1 MSEAFYLHRTVGAK
15 ELVLWENGNGLAAF
29 NGLFQRTAGLAST
42 SSLASGNVN
51 VYLPTDDQSGSVL
64 GSRSTYDMTGDRYE
78 KLVIEAKLTG
88 YGAGWMGISADPA
101 GGYYPMARY
110 QWGSTDSDSGI
121 VTREITIPG
130 TVNSFYICFY
140 GSGERSVEIRS
151 IRLGR

>member
-15 ELVLWENGNGLAAF
+15 ELVLWENGNGLTAF

-64 GSRSTYDMTGDRYE
+64 GSRSSYDMTGDRYE
-78 KLVIEAKLTG
+78 KLVIEAKRTG
-88 YGAGWMGISADPA
+88 YGRGGMVIADNPY
-101 GGYYPMARY
+101 GNNYYSGFT
-110 QWGSTDSDSGI
+110 WESGTDGEI
-121 VTREITIPG
+121 VEREISIPG

-151 IRLGR
+151 IRLAR